1 MVALLS
7 ERIGEPKAWPRDPDT
22 ILALLDKLIQGILM
36 EVDPAK
42 RISLGIILDHA
53 QYLVP
58 SAELSQMAAALRDAA
73 GAAAVLGAEP
83 LHQAA

>member
-1 MVALLS
+1 
-7 ERIGEPKAWPRDPDT
+7 
-22 ILALLDKLIQGILM
+22 M

-58 SAELSQMAAALRDAA
+58 TAELSQMAGDPGNAA
-73 GAAAVLGAEP
+73 GAAAFLGAEP